1 MAVIKCKMCGG
12 DLNIGEGSSV
22 VECEYCGSR
31 QTIPTAD
38 NEKKMTLFARAGRL
52 LRGCEFDKA
61 SGVFESIVADF
72 PEEAEA
78 YWGLVLC
85 KYGIE
90 YVDDPATGKKV
101 PTCHRSSFDSVLDDP
116 NFEQACEN
124 GDVIA
129 RRVYR
134 EEARQIEEL
143 RKGII
148 EVSGKEAPYDIFISY
163 KETDDQG
170 NRTLDSVI
178 AQDLYNELTEKGYRV
193 FFSRISL
200 EDKLGV
206 EYEPYIFAAL
216 NSARLMLVVGT
227 DYEHFDA
234 VWVKNEWSRFL
245 KLISSG
251 QKKVLIPVFKNM
263 DPYDMP
269 KEFAKLSAQDMGKV
283 GAMQDLLRGVEKIL
297 GGKAEEKKETVVI
310 QQSSGG
316 PNVQALL
323 KRGEMALA
331 DGKWDDAKGYYD
343 RVLDMDAECGEAY
356 LGLFLVEQKSRN
368 VDEYT
373 AKQIERLRSCRQE
386 KLTACDQEEKRIQK
400 AVQDNVL
407 PGYLNEEKLVSL
419 FTFNRTYTSQLHSR
433 QEQLQEKK
441 DFFKENRT
449 LNRANQYATPQQLE
463 KLKGMEDAV
472 LGFLKDA
479 IAEAQAE
486 DEANIARITAEYA
499 AHLEKAEDTANHMG
513 REAKNRWEGD
523 YVAACQAVDRASN
536 ASEYLELSKR
546 FAAFNGYKESE
557 EKKKHCEEAW
567 QKLKEKEAKAARQK
581 IKKLLAITGIVA
593 VLAVALFMV
602 VTKIVIPTKQYNA
615 AMEHYTSGKYP
626 EAAMLFYKAGDYED
640 SKEQYLETAQK
651 AGMHRTISAGGWHT
665 VGLKSDGTVVAV
677 GYNDDGQ
684 CDVSDWTNIVAVS
697 AGGSHTVGLKSDGTV
712 VATKYTGY
720 KSDYYGQCDV
730 SDWTDIV
737 AVSAG
742 YLHTVGLKSDG
753 TVVAVG
759 YNGAGQCDVSDWMD
773 IVAVSAGGWHTV
785 GLKSDGT
792 VVAVGYN
799 DDGQCDVSDWTDI
812 VAVSARNYHTVGLK
826 SDGTVVAV
834 GDNDFGQCNVNGWTD
849 IVAVSAGAFHTV
861 GLKSDG
867 TVVATKY
874 SGESMYNCGQ
884 CAVSSWTDIVAVSAG
899 DRHTVGL
906 KSDGTVV
913 ATKYNG
919 YEASYHGQC
928 DVSDWTDIKL
938 PEI

>member
-12 DLNIGEGSSV
+12 DLNISEGSSV
-22 VECEYCGSR
+22 VECEYCGTR
-31 QTIPTAD
+31 QTVPCAD

-269 KEFAKLSAQDMGKV
+269 NEFAKLSAQDMGKV

-297 GGKAEEKKETVVI
+297 GGKTEEKKETVVI

-356 LGLFLVEQKSRN
+356 LRLFLMEQKASS
-368 VDEYT
+368 VDALVAGQLTELKT
-373 AKQIERLRSCRQE
+373 CTTK
-386 KLTACDQEEKRIQK
+386 KLTACDQQEERIQK
-400 AVQDNVL
+400 AVQDNVV
-407 PGYLNEEKLVSL
+407 PGYLDEEELQLL
-419 FTFNRTYTSQLHSR
+419 FTFDRSYQSSLTMREDQL
-433 QEQLQEKK
+433 QKKEQL
-441 DFFKENRT
+441 FSENRT
-449 LNRANQYATPQQLE
+449 LNRAKQYATPQQLE
-463 KLKGMEDAV
+463 KLKGMEAAV
-472 LGFLKDA
+472 RGFLKNA

-486 DEANIARITAEYA
+486 DGANIARITAKYA
-499 AHLEKAEDTANHMG
+499 AHLEKAEA
-513 REAKNRWEGD
+513 EAERLSQEARARKEADYVEIQAKCEAD
-523 YVAACQAVDRASN
+523 YVAACQAADVAGSI
-536 ASEYLELSKR
+536 LEHRKVAQR
-546 FAAFNGYKESE
+546 FAAIKGYKDSE
-557 EKKKHCEEAW
+557 ERLKKENESIKELRVQRRQIAAEEIKRQRTMAEEW
-567 QKLKEKEAKAARQK
+567 QRSKAEERKKQSVLKRMFTKEKDQAYQPDLAGSAAVWRK
-581 IKKLLAITGIVA
+581 TGNWH
-593 VLAVALFMV
+593 VLA
-602 VTKIVIPTKQYNA
+602 TG
-615 AMEHYTSGKYP
+615 ERH
-626 EAAMLFYKAGDYED
+626 
-640 SKEQYLETAQK
+640 
-651 AGMHRTISAGGWHT
+651 TIS
-665 VGLKSDGTVVAV
+665 LKADGTVVAE
-677 GYNDDGQ
+677 GDNF
-684 CDVSDWTNIVAVS
+684 
-697 AGGSHTVGLKSDGTV
+697 
-712 VATKYTGY
+712 
-720 KSDYYGQCDV
+720 YGQCDV
-730 SDWTDIV
+730 S
-737 AVSAG
+737 
-742 YLHTVGLKSDG
+742 
-753 TVVAVG
+753 
-759 YNGAGQCDVSDWMD
+759 
-773 IVAVSAGGWHTV
+773 
-785 GLKSDGT
+785 
-792 VVAVGYN
+792 
-799 DDGQCDVSDWTDI
+799 
-812 VAVSARNYHTVGLK
+812 
-826 SDGTVVAV
+826 
-834 GDNDFGQCNVNGWTD
+834 GWTD
-849 IVAVSAGAFHTV
+849 IVAVSAG
-861 GLKSDG
+861 S
-867 TVVATKY
+867 
-874 SGESMYNCGQ
+874 
-884 CAVSSWTDIVAVSAG
+884 
-899 DRHTVGL
+899 RHTVGL

-913 ATKYNG
+913 ATKYPNDG
-919 YEASYHGQC
+919 RC
-928 DVSDWTDIKL
+928 DVSGWTDIVAISAGEDHMVSLKSDGTVVATRDSDTLNYGQCNVNDWTDIVAISVAYSHTVGLKADGTVVAVGSNL
-938 PEI
+938 YCQRNVSGWTDIVAISAGYRNTVGLKADGTVVAVGYNDRGQCNVGSWTDIVAISAGEYHTVGLKEDGTVVAVGDNDDGQCNVGGWTDIVAISAGYRHTVGLKSDGTVVAVGENDDGECNVSGWTDIKVPEV

>member
-12 DLNIGEGSSV
+12 DLNISEGSSV

-31 QTIPTAD
+31 QTIPSAD

-85 KYGIE
+85 RYGIE

-143 RKGII
+143 RKEII

-297 GGKAEEKKETVVI
+297 GSKTEEKKETVVI

-316 PNVQALL
+316 PNVQAMLD
-323 KRGEMALA
+323 RGSMALE
-331 DGKWDDAKGYYD
+331 DKKWEDAQGFFN
-343 RVLDMDAECGEAY
+343 RALDMDAKCGEAY

-373 AKQIERLRSCRQE
+373 AEQIERLRSCSQE
-386 KLTACDQEEKRIQK
+386 KLTACDQQEKRIQK
-400 AVQDNVL
+400 AVQDNML
-407 PGYLNEEKLVSL
+407 PGYLDEEKLVSL

-441 DFFKENRT
+441 GFFKENRT
-449 LNRANQYATPQQLE
+449 LNRAKQYADPALME
-463 KLKGMEDAV
+463 KLQKMEDGV
-472 LGFLKDA
+472 LGFLRDA

-499 AHLEKAEDTANHMG
+499 AHLEKAEETANRMG
-513 REAKNRWEGD
+513 QEARDRREGD
-523 YVAACQAVDRASN
+523 YEAACQAADEAIRML
-536 ASEYLELSKR
+536 EYHKVAQR
-546 FAAFNGYKESE
+546 FAALKGYKDSTERLKKASKQIKELRAQRRQIATE
-557 EKKKHCEEAW
+557 ELKREQINAEEW
-567 QKLKEKEAKAARQK
+567 QRSMAEERKRQSALKRMFVKNEAYRPDLSRSAAVWGK
-581 IKKLLAITGIVA
+581 TGNWHVLVAGSYQTVGVKDDGTVVVVSDNECIQCNMSDWTEIVA
-593 VLAVALFMV
+593 V
-602 VTKIVIPTKQYNA
+602 
-615 AMEHYTSGKYP
+615 
-626 EAAMLFYKAGDYED
+626 
-640 SKEQYLETAQK
+640 
-651 AGMHRTISAGGWHT
+651 SAGYGHT
-665 VGLKSDGTVVAV
+665 VGLKADGTVVAV
-677 GYNDDGQ
+677 GENCFKQCNVNDWWGIVSVSAGRVYTVGLKFDGTVVAVGSNLYDQ
-684 CDVSDWTNIVAVS
+684 CDVSVWTDIISVSAGGVHTVGLKSNGTVVAVGSNLYCQCNVTCWTEIVSVS
-697 AGGSHTVGLKSDGTV
+697 AGGSHTIGLKADGTV
-712 VATKYTGY
+712 VAVGENNHGQCNVSGWTYIVAVSAGEWHTVGLKADGTVVAAGNN
-720 KSDYYGQCDV
+720 DYGQCDV

-742 YLHTVGLKSDG
+742 AHHTVGLK
-753 TVVAVG
+753 A
-759 YNGAGQCDVSDWMD
+759 
-773 IVAVSAGGWHTV
+773 
-785 GLKSDGT
+785 
-792 VVAVGYN
+792 
-799 DDGQCDVSDWTDI
+799 
-812 VAVSARNYHTVGLK
+812 
-826 SDGTVVAV
+826 
-834 GDNDFGQCNVNGWTD
+834 
-849 IVAVSAGAFHTV
+849 
-861 GLKSDG
+861 DG
-867 TVVATKY
+867 TVVAT
-874 SGESMYNCGQ
+874 GDNTDGQ
-884 CAVSSWTDIVAVSAG
+884 C
-899 DRHTVGL
+899 
-906 KSDGTVV
+906 
-913 ATKYNG
+913 N
-919 YEASYHGQC
+919 
-928 DVSDWTDIKL
+928 VSDWTDIKL
-938 PEI
+938 PGA

>member
-12 DLNIGEGSSV
+12 DLNISEGSSV

-297 GGKAEEKKETVVI
+297 GSKREEKKETVVI

-331 DGKWDDAKGYYD
+331 DGKWADAKGYYD

-356 LGLFLVEQKSRN
+356 LGLFLVEYKASS
-368 VDEYT
+368 VDAFVAGQLTELKT
-373 AKQIERLRSCRQE
+373 CTTK
-386 KLTACDQEEKRIQK
+386 KLTACDQQEERIRK
-400 AVQDNVL
+400 AIQDNVV
-407 PGYLNEEKLVSL
+407 PGYLDEKELQLL
-419 FTFNRTYTSQLHSR
+419 FTFDRSYQSSLTMR
-433 QEQLQEKK
+433 GDQLQKKEK
-441 DFFKENRT
+441 FFSENRT
-449 LNRANQYATPQQLE
+449 LNRAKQYATPEQLE
-463 KLKGMEDAV
+463 KLKGMEAAV
-472 LGFLKDA
+472 RGFLKNA

-486 DEANIARITAEYA
+486 DEANAARVTAEYA
-499 AHLEKAEDTANHMG
+499 AHLEKAEAKAYRLG
-513 REAKNRWEGD
+513 QEARPKYEAD
-523 YVAACQAVDRASN
+523 YVAACQAADAASSMLGHQK
-536 ASEYLELSKR
+536 AAHR
-546 FAAFNGYKESE
+546 FAVLKGYKDSAERLKKEIEIINEFRVQRRQIAAE
-557 EKKKHCEEAW
+557 ELTRNWHTLAAGVCTTVG
-567 QKLKEKEAKAARQK
+567 LKADGTVVAVGDNVYGQCNVSGW
-581 IKKLLAITGIVA
+581 TDIVA
-593 VLAVALFMV
+593 VS
-602 VTKIVIPTKQYNA
+602 
-615 AMEHYTSGKYP
+615 SG
-626 EAAMLFYKAGDYED
+626 FF
-640 SKEQYLETAQK
+640 
-651 AGMHRTISAGGWHT
+651 HT

-677 GYNDDGQ
+677 GRNGSGR
-684 CDVSDWTNIVAVS
+684 CDVGN
-697 AGGSHTVGLKSDGTV
+697 
-712 VATKYTGY
+712 
-720 KSDYYGQCDV
+720 
-730 SDWTDIV
+730 WTDIV
-737 AVSAG
+737 AISTG
-742 YLHTVGLKSDG
+742 YHHTVGLKSDG

-759 YNGAGQCDVSDWMD
+759 ENEKGRCDVYGWTD
-773 IVAVSAGGWHTV
+773 IVAVSAGGDHTV

-792 VVAVGYN
+792 VVTVGDN
-799 DDGQCDVSDWTDI
+799 EDGQCNVNGWTDI
-812 VAVSARNYHTVGLK
+812 VAISAGKYHTVGLK

-834 GDNDFGQCNVNGWTD
+834 GANGFGRCDVDGWTD
-849 IVAVSAGAFHTV
+849 IVAVSAGGFHTV
-861 GLKSDG
+861 GLKADG
-867 TVVATKY
+867 TVVAMGDNR
-874 SGESMYNCGQ
+874 SGQ
-884 CAVSSWTDIVAVSAG
+884 CDVSGWTDIVAIGAG
-899 DRHTVGL
+899 GRHTVGL
-906 KSDGTVV
+906 KLDGTVV
-913 ATKYNG
+913 AVGNN
-919 YEASYHGQC
+919 EVGQC
-928 DVSDWTDIKL
+928 NVSDWTDIKL

>member
-12 DLNIGEGSSV
+12 DLNISEGSSV
-22 VECEYCGSR
+22 VECEYCGTR
-31 QTIPTAD
+31 QTVPCAD

-52 LRGCEFDKA
+52 LRGCEFDKS

-297 GGKAEEKKETVVI
+297 GGKTEEKKETVVV
-310 QQSSGG
+310 QQSSG

-356 LGLFLVEQKSRN
+356 LGLFLVEQKTSS
-368 VDEYT
+368 VDALVAGQLTELKT
-373 AKQIERLRSCRQE
+373 CTTK
-386 KLTACDQEEKRIQK
+386 KLTACDQQEERIRK
-400 AVQDNVL
+400 AIQDNVV
-407 PGYLNEEKLVSL
+407 PGYLDEKELQLL
-419 FTFNRTYTSQLHSR
+419 FTFDRSYQSSLTMR
-433 QEQLQEKK
+433 GDQLQKKEKL
-441 DFFKENRT
+441 FNENRT
-449 LNRANQYATPQQLE
+449 LNRAKQYATPEQLE

-479 IAEAQAE
+479 IAKAQAE

-499 AHLEKAEDTANHMG
+499 AHLEKAEDTASRMG
-513 REAKNRWEGD
+513 QEARSKREAD
-523 YVAACQAVDRASN
+523 YEEACRAFEQ
-536 ASEYLELSKR
+536 ASEPRDYMKLSDLLERL
-546 FAAFNGYKESE
+546 NGYKNSEEIKKRCEDALQRLKEQE
-557 EKKKHCEEAW
+557 EKKA
-567 QKLKEKEAKAARQK
+567 KEKKKKFFTAAG
-581 IKKLLAITGIVA
+581 ITA
-593 VLAVALFMV
+593 VLAVAVFML
-602 VTKIVIPTKQYNA
+602 VTKVIIPQIRYNEA
-615 AMEHYTSGKYP
+615 TERLSIGEYP
-626 EAAMLFYKAGDYED
+626 EAAMLYYQAGDYKD
-640 SKEQYLETAQK
+640 SKARYIEAGQK
-651 AGMHRTISAGGWHT
+651 AGMHQTLSAG
-665 VGLKSDGTVVAV
+665 SD
-677 GYNDDGQ
+677 
-684 CDVSDWTNIVAVS
+684 
-697 AGGSHTVGLKSDGTV
+697 
-712 VATKYTGY
+712 
-720 KSDYYGQCDV
+720 
-730 SDWTDIV
+730 
-737 AVSAG
+737 
-742 YLHTVGLKSDG
+742 
-753 TVVAVG
+753 
-759 YNGAGQCDVSDWMD
+759 
-773 IVAVSAGGWHTV
+773 
-785 GLKSDGT
+785 
-792 VVAVGYN
+792 
-799 DDGQCDVSDWTDI
+799 
-812 VAVSARNYHTVGLK
+812 HTVGLK

-834 GDNDFGQCNVNGWTD
+834 GDNAYG
-849 IVAVSAGAFHTV
+849 
-861 GLKSDG
+861 
-867 TVVATKY
+867 
-874 SGESMYNCGQ
+874 
-884 CAVSSWTDIVAVSAG
+884 
-899 DRHTVGL
+899 
-906 KSDGTVV
+906 
-913 ATKYNG
+913 
-919 YEASYHGQC
+919 
-928 DVSDWTDIKL
+928 VSDWTDIRFYISLAAVLVAFCVIALVVPFVRTAAFWVSFAFGVAAIGIQVYTMPRAMAGNTRSKFYGFPILRISFLYLAVQLGLSLLFMALAKWAPVWVPVVLYLLLLCTALIGFVGADSVREEVERQDVQAKRQVSVMRALQSKARAIAAQCEGDEARKAVTRLSEDLSYSDPVSSPAIADAETELAACIDNLQQAVVDGSEEEILALCRKAAAALAERNRLCKL
-938 PEI
+938 NKG